1 MEQTKNQIAV
11 IPTDLRPAFVAVDP
25 YADIMYV
32 TNSGSDTVTRIS
44 GTTNKAIMAVRF
56 DINDNPKEYDSIFGI
71 KLPFDI
77 NISVTPKSESIYC
90 NGMKISDNQYVQYD
104 YGTIVQCSANSTS
117 ILSPLID
124 SSWSGMDNTQPI
136 EFNVTQYAAQS
147 ATLVDFQSLLQAIGP
162 SISIFVLVIVV
173 FAALIPS
180 LLAKIRK
187 PFGQRTWEPLT
198 VDRGAAKEEEILTK
212 AEIVGVDSGIIAG
225 ILFLI
230 SLAEGFELAE
240 LTQISIITATI
251 IFPFAISAAV
261 AARNHEKFAIRL
273 MIAGFICLM
282 IAVIIISMM
291 RF

>member
-1 MEQTKNQIAV
+1 HK
-11 IPTDLRPAFVAVDP
+11 
-25 YADIMYV
+25 
-32 TNSGSDTVTRIS
+32 G
-44 GTTNKAIMAVRF
+44 
-56 DINDNPKEYDSIFGI
+56 YDRIFGI
-71 KLPFDI
+71 KFPF
-77 NISVTPKSESIYC
+77 NMTISVTPKSESIYC

-104 YGTIVQCSANSTS
+104 YGTIVQCSANSS
-117 ILSPLID
+117 SYLSPLID
-124 SSWSGMDNTQPI
+124 SSWSGVDNTQPI
-136 EFNVTQYAAQS
+136 EFNVTQYAAES

-162 SISIFVLVIVV
+162 SVSVFVLVIVV

-180 LLAKIRK
+180 LSAKIRK
-187 PFGQRTWEPLT
+187 PNGHRTWEPLT
-198 VDRGAAKEEEILTK
+198 VDRGTAKEEEILTK
-212 AEIVGVDSGIIAG
+212 AEIVGVDSGVIAG